1 MPVSLVILTQPGD
14 ARPRRVL
21 TVAAGT
27 SILTAAHDGGV
38 DVTATCGGRGRCTSC
53 RVKFIEGTIPP
64 PTIMDEIQ
72 LGDDL
77 VREGYRLSCQCTVT
91 EPITVQVAPP
101 LDEQA
106 FQILG
111 AGPGVGGLGV
121 RIDAG
126 IAKELVK
133 VSLPREEH
141 HQTSDLE
148 QLAAAIGV
156 APESVGP
163 SVLAG
168 LPQALRDD
176 PAGVTVTTFVSGSVS
191 GGSPG
196 GAARTVVAVERGDT
210 TAMKFGLA
218 IDVGTTSVVTTL
230 IELESG
236 EQLASVSS
244 LNPQAV
250 FGGDLMSRIAFAQFN
265 PTNLRK
271 LQTRIVGLL
280 NQHVAE
286 VCRTSGVLPKW
297 IYKAVVVG
305 NTCMHHLLL
314 GIDPSHVGLAPYAPV
329 MRHAA
334 VLPARELPLKIAP
347 EARVCL
353 LPLVAGFVGADA
365 VAVALATRL
374 ADSPALRV
382 AVDIGTN
389 GEVLLGSRERLLAC
403 SAPAGP
409 ALEGAQIRH
418 GMRGAQGAIDK
429 VTIDHDVRVHTIGET
444 PALGICGSGL
454 IDLLAGLLD
463 AGVIDW
469 TGLIQVEARDSLP
482 PALRGRVA
490 MRGEERVFVV
500 LRPGEA
506 GARAEIVLTQDDV
519 RQVQLAKGAIASG
532 IAMLLHVAAVPL
544 ERVEELLLAG
554 GFGNYLSILSAI
566 RIGLIPALP
575 VGRVR
580 YVGNAASLGAQLCLL
595 SEAERARADTIASR
609 IEHVSLAAH
618 PDFEQ
623 LFVDAMNFPR
633 G

>member
-1 MPVSLVILTQPGD
+1 MAVSLVVLTNPGD
-14 ARPRRVL
+14 PRTRREL

-27 SILTAAHDGGV
+27 SILKAAHDGGV
-38 DVTATCGGRGRCTSC
+38 DITATCGGRGRCTSC
-53 RVKFIEGTIPP
+53 RVKFVDGTIPP

-77 VREGYRLSCQCTVT
+77 VREGYRLSCQCAVT

-101 LDEQA
+101 LAEQA

-111 AGPGVGGLGV
+111 AGPGVGGLGL

-148 QLAAAIGV
+148 QLAAAVGV
-156 APESVGP
+156 APECVGP

-176 PAGVTVTTFVSGSVS
+176 PAGVTVTTFAPGSA
-191 GGSPG
+191 
-196 GAARTVVAVERGDT
+196 GARRAVIAVERGDT

-271 LQTRIVGLL
+271 LHTRIIGLL

-286 VCRTSGVLPKW
+286 VCRASGVLPKW

-334 VLPARELPLKIAP
+334 VLPAREVLLKIAP

-389 GEVLLGSRERLLAC
+389 GEVLLGSRDRLLAC

-429 VTIDHDVRVHTIGET
+429 VTVDADVHVHTIGET

-463 AGVIDW
+463 AGVVDW
-469 TGLIQVEARDSLP
+469 TGLIRVEARDQLP
-482 PALRGRVA
+482 PALRERVA
-490 MRGEERVFVV
+490 MRGEERVFVL

-506 GARAEIVLTQDDV
+506 GARGEIVLTQDDV

-532 IAMLLHVAAVPL
+532 IAMLLHVGAVPL
-544 ERVEELLLAG
+544 DRVEELMLAG
-554 GFGNYLSILSAI
+554 GFGNYLSIPSAI

-575 VGRVR
+575 VSRVR

-623 LFVDAMNFPR
+623 IFVDAMNFPR

>member
-1 MPVSLVILTQPGD
+1 MAVSLVILTNPDEPGT
-14 ARPRRVL
+14 RREL
-21 TVAAGT
+21 SVAAGT
-27 SILTAAHDGGV
+27 SILKAAHDGGV

-53 RVKFIEGTIPP
+53 RVKFVDGTIPP

-77 VREGYRLSCQCTVT
+77 VREGYRLSCQCAVT
-91 EPITVQVAPP
+91 EPITVLLAPP
-101 LDEQA
+101 LEEQA

-111 AGPGVGGLGV
+111 AGPGVGGLGM

-126 IAKELVK
+126 VAKELVK

-148 QLAAAIGV
+148 QLAAAVGV
-156 APESVGP
+156 APEDVGP
-163 SVLAG
+163 SVLTG

-176 PAGVTVTTFVSGSVS
+176 PSGVTVTTFTPGSGT
-191 GGSPG
+191 GMR
-196 GAARTVVAVERGDT
+196 RTVIAVERGDT

-230 IELESG
+230 IELTSG

-265 PTNLRK
+265 PVNLRK
-271 LQTRIVGLL
+271 LHTRIVGLL

-286 VCRTSGVLPKW
+286 VCRASGVLPKW

-334 VLPARELPLKIAP
+334 VLPARDVPLKIAP
-347 EARVCL
+347 EGRVCL

-418 GMRGAQGAIDK
+418 GMRGAQGAIDR
-429 VTIDHDVRVHTIGET
+429 VSVDDDVHVHTIGDA

-463 AGVIDW
+463 TGVVDW
-469 TGLIQVEARDSLP
+469 TGLIRVEARESLP
-482 PALRGRVA
+482 PALRDRVG
-490 MRGEERVFVV
+490 MRGEERVFIV
-500 LRPGEA
+500 LRSGEA
-506 GARAEIVLTQDDV
+506 GARGEIVLTQDDV

-532 IAMLLHVAAVPL
+532 ITMLLHVAAVPL
-544 ERVEELLLAG
+544 ERVEELMLAG
-554 GFGNYLSILSAI
+554 GFGNYLSISSAI

-575 VGRVR
+575 PARVR

-595 SEAERARADTIASR
+595 SEAERARAETIAAG

-623 LFVDAMNFPR
+623 IFVDAMNFPR
-633 G
+633 D